1 MLATVLVVVAAL
13 VVLWS
18 VGSVVLRALAW
29 FFVAAMA
36 VSLVAGIPVPTG
48 VVLAAIVCWLGG
60 HAIYRA
66 RHGYWRSY
74 LLDNALSR
82 RHLDA

>member
-1 MLATVLVVVAAL
+1 MLASVLVTVAAL

-18 VGSVVLRALAW
+18 VGSLLLRALAW

-36 VSLVAGIPVPTG
+36 VSLMAGIPVPTG
-48 VVLAAIVCWLGG
+48 VVVSAVVCWLGG
-60 HAIYRA
+60 HAIYRL